1 MKKLSSFL
9 LAGALVFSLS
19 STATAHDPPDFLGAV
34 WAWPENAMPVLD
46 GDLGEWDIVPPE
58 FFITEVDVVQSD
70 ERPWNYVGD
79 LDPSSFSFRWALAY
93 NDETD
98 RIYYVYEKYDDKDK
112 GGESIEGVIDAD
124 HSGGT
129 FWNIEG
135 MTDEEAQRQKGR
147 HAQTHHW
154 NFDEGFSENWSWFWM
169 TQGDWYRDPEWT
181 QQAHRVEGTPGSF
194 QETRTYAEWWQL
206 YWDDYNWTSPEESIL
221 HDFQADQIIGVSVQ
235 AHDGDADFTD
245 DCNCWGR
252 WTIGP
257 NVESFG
263 DADFL
268 ADFLL
273 LPIDE
278 TVDWEAQG
286 GTAVEED
293 SWGRIK
299 ASVSK

>member
-1 MKKLSSFL
+1 MKKLSSLL
-9 LAGALVFSLS
+9 LAGALIFSLS
-19 STATAHDPPDFLGAV
+19 GTATAHDPPDFLGAV
-34 WAWPENAMPVLD
+34 WAWPESALPVLD
-46 GDLGEWDIVPPE
+46 GDLGEWDILPPE
-58 FFITEVDVVQSD
+58 FFITEADVVQSD

-79 LDPSSFSFRWALAY
+79 LDPSSLSFRWALAY

-98 RIYYVYEKYDDKDK
+98 RIYYVFEKYDDIHR
-112 GGESIEGVIDAD
+112 GSESIEGVIDAD

-129 FWNIEG
+129 FWSIEG

-154 NFDEGFSENWSWFWM
+154 QFDEGFSENWSWFWM
-169 TQGDWYRDPEWT
+169 TQGDWYRDPEWS
-181 QQAHRVEGTPGSF
+181 QQAHRVEGTPGNN
-194 QETRTYAEWWQL
+194 QEARTYAEWWQI
-206 YWDDYNWTSPEESIL
+206 YWDDYNWTSAEESII

-235 AHDGDADFTD
+235 VHDGDAEFTD

-278 TVDWEAQG
+278 TVDFDD
-286 GTAVEED
+286 TAVEED